1 MSTNDKLKNETANG
15 TKPVLCDVCQCS
27 HRRLALKV
35 NEVLVCYD
43 CIDFF
48 KNEAVVTK
56 TDVMTVLNKQ
66 TDYVRSLNIA

>member
-1 MSTNDKLKNETANG
+1 MNKFSINHKTANG

-35 NEVLVCYD
+35 NEVSVCYD

-48 KNEAVVTK
+48 KNEAVITK
-56 TDVMTVLNKQ
+56 TDVMTVINKQ